1 MEKKA
6 NFKDKSFNLV
16 AIIFFLLS
24 IFWHPQN
31 IFLKTIMGIAW
42 VILIAYYIISI
53 TRWMIRK
60 KKSSVSDQ

>member
-6 NFKDKSFNLV
+6 NFKDKSFNLI

-31 IFLKTIMGIAW
+31 IILKNVMGIAW
-42 VILIAYYIISI
+42 IILIAYYIILI
-53 TRWMIRK
+53 TRWMTK
-60 KKSSVSDQ
+60 KKSKQ